1 MDDKDRKH
9 YKLGIFYYNPDNKS
23 IFVPKRLGL
32 GWTINF
38 ARPISWMI
46 ILAIVGFVIFKVWV
60 TKS

>member
-38 ARPISWMI
+38 ARPISWI
-46 ILAIVGFVIFKVWV
+46 IIFAIVGFVIFKVR
-60 TKS
+60 